1 MLQYRRLPCPP
12 LKIEHSLFLSCF
24 MLKKV
29 LAFCHNGDDYNYVYD
44 DDDDNGVYI

>member
-1 MLQYRRLPCPP
+1 
-12 LKIEHSLFLSCF
+12 

-29 LAFCHNGDDYNYVYD
+29 LGFCHNGDDYNYVYD

>member
-1 MLQYRRLPCPP
+1 
-12 LKIEHSLFLSCF
+12 

-29 LAFCHNGDDYNYVYD
+29 LAFCHNGDGYNYVYD

>member
-1 MLQYRRLPCPP
+1 
-12 LKIEHSLFLSCF
+12 

-44 DDDDNGVYI
+44 DDDDDNGVYI

>member
-1 MLQYRRLPCPP
+1 
-12 LKIEHSLFLSCF
+12 

-29 LAFCHNGDDYNYVYD
+29 LAFCHNGDDYYYVYD

>member
-1 MLQYRRLPCPP
+1 
-12 LKIEHSLFLSCF
+12 

-44 DDDDNGVYI
+44 DDDDNSVYI